1 MVEEDG
7 VEIPK
12 DEDDENYQTARKGDD
27 LMCMFQ
33 CELCH
38 FRNMES
44 RNPDDNGTDK
54 KILRY
59 IRRANLD
66 AFWARRPNTVYQ
78 HFLEVRSTIADAE
91 EMQMTP
97 PFPER
102 GPLALKD
109 TSGMAAAVL
118 LLKKSLRPGKYSD
131 TNLTFDSTR
140 KRRGAI
146 SSYWHGSV
154 EGMKTSVLAKEE
166 KKLMLTD
173 SPTYSLWFERFIRGM
188 HNRMGD
194 DIRPDEGVDID
205 LLHHMLN
212 TLKHC
217 VDNTKKV
224 EGRIRIIQL
233 GFYISA
239 TFSAGLRGNELFNLN
254 VKGLLEHDQEASN
267 LGHVILPLLGR
278 FKGETGLNYHLIPV
292 AGKTK
297 SGIDN
302 RYWMDAFLG
311 TLRDTGE
318 SRGWAFKT
326 QDGKRMKQAD
336 LQVDFFAL
344 MDEVQDTTKL
354 IDNRIDIREEY
365 GLSRCLR
372 RGSNTHAH
380 NMGVSSTQIELNNRW
395 RKFFYAGGKR
405 PGMGIRDSY
414 IQIKQAMP
422 ALLKYSSAL

>member
-1 MVEEDG
+1 M
-7 VEIPK
+7 EIPR
-12 DEDDENYQTARKGDD
+12 DENDGDYLSARKGDD

-38 FRNMES
+38 FRNMEA
-44 RNPDDNGTDK
+44 RNPEGNGTDD

-78 HFLEVRSTIADAE
+78 HFLEIRSTIADAE
-91 EMQMTP
+91 EMRMNP

-102 GPLALKD
+102 GPMALRD
-109 TSGMAAAVL
+109 TAGMAAAVL
-118 LLKKSLRPGKYSD
+118 LLKKSLRPGKYSNS
-131 TNLTFDSTR
+131 NLTFDSTR

-194 DIRPDEGVDID
+194 DIRPDKGVDIK

-212 TLKHC
+212 TLEEC
-217 VDNTKKV
+217 LNNTGEATGKK
-224 EGRIRIIQL
+224 RIIHL
-233 GFYISA
+233 GCYLSA

-254 VKGLLEHDQEASN
+254 LKGLLEHDQEASE

-278 FKGETGLNYHLIPV
+278 FKGETGLNYHLIPI

-297 SGIDN
+297 TGIKN
-302 RYWMDAFLG
+302 RYWMDALVKI
-311 TLRDTGE
+311 TRETGE
-318 SRGWAFKT
+318 SNGWAFKRE
-326 QDGKRMKQAD
+326 DGTKMKQAD
-336 LQVDFFAL
+336 LQNDFYAL
-344 MDEVQDTTKL
+344 MDEVQDTTQL
-354 IDNRIDIREEY
+354 IDRRVDIREEY

-380 NMGVSSTQIELNNRW
+380 NMGVSASQIELNNRW